1 MAGREGRGDGT
12 LDVFVGN
19 LTFTTTEEQLR
30 EVFGVVGTVKN
41 VRILMDKETQRP
53 KGYAFVEYGNID
65 SVHAAVRLLDK
76 TDFNGRM
83 LRVSFASGTPAAGGG
98 IAGGPAGGGGMERDR
113 ERDRDGYRDRDQNGY
128 RDRGAYDADAGG
140 PPRLAGTIAAAAKE
154 LQLHEAWDLLDTMKR
169 LNDEQRL
176 RPVLEAH
183 PQLVAVAQELQR
195 KLGLA

>member
-1 MAGREGRGDGT
+1 M
-12 LDVFVGN
+12 DVFVGN

-76 TDFNGRM
+76 TDFNGRT
-83 LRVSFASGTPAAGGG
+83 LRVSFASGTPG
-98 IAGGPAGGGGMERDR
+98 AGGPLGAMGAMGAMGAAGGGGMERDR
-113 ERDRDGYRDRDQNGY
+113 DRDRDQYRDRDRDGYRG
-128 RDRGAYDADAGG
+128 DRGAYDMDAGG
-140 PPRLAGTIAAAAKE
+140 ARQAGTVAAAVKE
-154 LQLHEAWDLLDTMKR
+154 LQLHEAWDLLDSMKR

-176 RPVLEAH
+176 RPVLEAN
-183 PQLVAVAQELQR
+183 PQLVVAVQELQR